1 MTETTKDQRLWKQ
14 THLYTHNQNSRLPLL
29 FIFFLFWWDRIYP
42 IYEHSV
48 RYMVI
53 FSKYL
58 IMCSIKNT
66 NSFGLFCL
74 RGSDLLWVIASYQL
88 FESLLCIC
96 LSFLL
101 GWALRLYFLV
111 PKSLLNTLTVE
122 YIFFFATFRP
132 IPAAA
137 RDTCKTERWKN
148 RDTVAAFSYKISLTV
163 SRHSELVRTSSH
175 DLEDSEAYKTLPPQ
189 WLPKVSPSA
198 AHTFHLFLSLPGP
211 AWTEPPCG
219 MSKSISQVLKTV
231 QGHQAFLCLQ
241 VGSCMA
247 LSAWNGLSFPNP
259 LSSFQNTNLSFETQ
273 LRKHLPRILFT
284 GSGPLRN

>member
-88 FESLLCIC
+88 FKSLLCIC

-122 YIFFFATFRP
+122 YIFFLQPFAP
-132 IPAAA
+132 
-137 RDTCKTERWKN
+137 
-148 RDTVAAFSYKISLTV
+148 SLQLQGT
-163 SRHSELVRTSSH
+163 LVRQK
-175 DLEDSEAYKTLPPQ
+175 DGKTGTQ
-189 WLPKVSPSA
+189 WQPLATK
-198 AHTFHLFLSLPGP
+198 FHWQWADILS
-211 AWTEPPCG
+211 
-219 MSKSISQVLKTV
+219 
-231 QGHQAFLCLQ
+231 
-241 VGSCMA
+241 
-247 LSAWNGLSFPNP
+247 
-259 LSSFQNTNLSFETQ
+259 
-273 LRKHLPRILFT
+273 
-284 GSGPLRN
+284 